1 MLLAGIGPL
10 GIPELL
16 IIAFIVLLIFGVG
29 RLPEVFGGLG
39 KGIKEFRKNAADDAP
54 DGDTQDN
61 SATVAASSAT
71 AADISAPASDVSG
84 AQASAEGVFCTEC
97 GARNTAGAKFCAS
110 CGKSLTAAVS

>member
-54 DGDTQDN
+54 DGPQQD
-61 SATVAASSAT
+61 SSAAT
-71 AADISAPASDVSG
+71 PPSNGADMSAPAADVVTTPASTDG
-84 AQASAEGVFCTEC
+84 AFCTDC
-97 GARNTAGAKFCAS
+97 GAKNSVGAKFCGS

>member
-39 KGIKEFRKNAADDAP
+39 KGIKEFRKNAADD
-54 DGDTQDN
+54 DGDKPQD
-61 SATVAASSAT
+61 SSALPPSGT
-71 AADISAPASDVSG
+71 SADMSAPAADVP
-84 AQASAEGVFCTEC
+84 AADTAFCTEC
-97 GARNTAGAKFCAS
+97 GARNAAGAKFCAS

>member
-39 KGIKEFRKNAADDAP
+39 KGIKEFRKNAADDDASTDVP
-54 DGDTQDN
+54 KDTIAT
-61 SATVAASSAT
+61 SADETGADVAAPT
-71 AADISAPASDVSG
+71 ADVSAPAT
-84 AQASAEGVFCTEC
+84 VFCTEC
-97 GARNTAGAKFCAS
+97 GAKNATGAKFCAS
-110 CGKSLTAAVS
+110 CGKTLTAAVS

>member
-39 KGIKEFRKNAADDAP
+39 KGIKEFRKNAADDDSPEGPAQ
-54 DGDTQDN
+54 DSITTTGDST
-61 SATVAASSAT
+61 SADMVGPT
-71 AADISAPASDVSG
+71 SDVTSPAG
-84 AQASAEGVFCTEC
+84 APSDVFCTEC
-97 GARNTAGAKFCAS
+97 GSKNNAGAKFCAN
-110 CGKSLTAAVS
+110 CGKTLTAAVS

>member
-10 GIPELL
+10 GIPELI

-54 DGDTQDN
+54 DGPSQDT
-61 SATVAASSAT
+61 SV
-71 AADISAPASDVSG
+71 
-84 AQASAEGVFCTEC
+84 AQASATSADMSAPAADVTADATVFCTEC
-97 GARNTAGAKFCAS
+97 GAKNASGAKFCAS
-110 CGKSLTAAVS
+110 CGKTLTAAVS